1 MYYKTIQS
9 SEITMIGESSVVPQ
23 NAVEISEE
31 KYDQI
36 MAVIQT
42 HPEDTLETKHYLSAE
57 TETYVGRETTHDEK
71 VDWYVS
77 AVVTNQMTIDGVP
90 IEYQE
95 EVKAK
100 LPSEPAS
107 EDVDQVLSE
116 LEIEVGINE
125 Q

>member
-1 MYYKTIQS
+1 MYYKTIQNG
-9 SEITMIGESSVVPQ
+9 EITMIGKSSVVPQ

-31 KYDQI
+31 KYNHI

-42 HPEDTLETKHYLSAE
+42 HPEDTLETKYYLSAQ

-77 AVVTNQMTIDGVP
+77 AVLTEQMTIDEVP
-90 IEYQE
+90 EDFRE

-100 LPSEPAS
+100 LPQPEQEKYTLDEAANILA
-107 EDVDQVLSE
+107 Q
-116 LEIEVGINE
+116 EVNA
-125 Q
+125 